1 MSAVSHTTT
10 TPAAVTDVLATPKK
24 DPALER
30 VLSFLRPSEVVKVR
44 EVNKKINAI
53 SHESRYVSG
62 QVNIA
67 RRTQEYLSQHGQGQY
82 KYFSAP
88 ICVLHLNAPT
98 VSHTKLAKLAKRL
111 EEKGNHASTKSDMTF
126 DTFIDFDN
134 SRPFWD
140 SRKHAWSYPTIRP
153 TEIIAMIPKKE
164 IAGLYKHMWT
174 IIGCPQK
181 ARAGEKA
188 FHDKDG
194 MHSTP
199 AQKAK
204 AIRLFLEDEAMKYF
218 AAQQN
223 EKPDGK
229 AQK

>member
-1 MSAVSHTTT
+1 MSAVNHTTTTTT
-10 TPAAVTDVLATPKK
+10 TPAAVTDVLATPKQ

-30 VLSFLRPSEVVKVR
+30 VLSFLRPSEVVEAR
-44 EVNKKINAI
+44 RVNKKFNAI
-53 SHESRYVSG
+53 SHESRSIRG
-62 QVNIA
+62 QVNVA
-67 RRTQEYLSQHGQGQY
+67 RRTQEYINGQGRY
-82 KYFSAP
+82 ERFSEPRVTFRVENPYP
-88 ICVLHLNAPT
+88 IISRRSLNQ
-98 VSHTKLAKLAKRL
+98 LAKRL
-111 EEKGNHASTKSDMTF
+111 EQRGNHASYKIGDDIGVSLYM
-126 DTFIDFDN
+126 IN
-134 SRPFWD
+134 PN
-140 SRKHAWSYPTIRP
+140 WSEKGFKP